1 MDYAKKGRRNI
12 IGQLIKYSVI
22 IIASLIVCIIASAYV
37 WYFIGMTFSLAFGL
51 FVGLTGA
58 EIATI
63 FAWIGVGVTVYI
75 FVKLFVKALGKLFDG
90 TINVHHVDAS
100 ELSDEEFKK
109 LFEDIKE
116 KE

>member
-1 MDYAKKGRRNI
+1 
-12 IGQLIKYSVI
+12 
-22 IIASLIVCIIASAYV
+22 
-37 WYFIGMTFSLAFGL
+37 MTFSLAFGL

-63 FAWIGVGVTVYI
+63 FAWIGVGVTIYI
-75 FVKLFVKALGKLFDG
+75 FVKLFVKLFDG
-90 TINVHHVDAS
+90 TINVHHADVS
-100 ELSDEEFKK
+100 ELSDEEFEK

>member
-1 MDYAKKGRRNI
+1 MDYAKKGRRRI

-51 FVGLTGA
+51 FDGLAGT

-75 FVKLFVKALGKLFDG
+75 FVKLFVKVFGKLFDG
-90 TINVHHVDAS
+90 IINVHHVDVS
-100 ELSDEEFKK
+100 ELSDEEFEK

>member
-51 FVGLTGA
+51 FDGLAGT

-63 FAWIGVGVTVYI
+63 FAWIGVGVTIYI
-75 FVKLFVKALGKLFDG
+75 FVKLFVKLFDG
-90 TINVHHVDAS
+90 TINVHHADVS
-100 ELSDEEFKK
+100 ELSDEEFEK

>member
-1 MDYAKKGRRNI
+1 MDYAKKGRRRI

-37 WYFIGMTFSLAFGL
+37 WYFIGMTFSLAFGM
-51 FVGLTGA
+51 FVGLSGA

-75 FVKLFVKALGKLFDG
+75 FVKLFVKLFDG
-90 TINVHHVDAS
+90 IINMHHVDAS
-100 ELSDEEFKK
+100 EISNEEFEK